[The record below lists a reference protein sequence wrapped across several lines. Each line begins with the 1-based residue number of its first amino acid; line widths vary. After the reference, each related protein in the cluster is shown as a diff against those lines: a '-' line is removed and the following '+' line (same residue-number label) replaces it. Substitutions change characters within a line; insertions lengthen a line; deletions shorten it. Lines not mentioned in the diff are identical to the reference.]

1 MDWQTFAR
9 TNAYGG
15 SVDAWVDPASVSA
28 IAGRAPAT
36 GAWRIGDP
44 TGHRKFTRI
53 GDLTTET
60 GGHLPNV
67 TVAWES
73 WGHLNNTRDNAI
85 LVLHALTGDSHVIGE
100 SGPGHPTPGWWPGVV
115 GPGLALDTDRYFVV
129 APNVLGGCQGTT
141 GPASL
146 APDGHEWGG
155 RFPYLTIR
163 DQVKAHLE
171 FARALE
177 IERFAAVV
185 GGSMGGMHV
194 LEFALLA
201 PEATERIAV
210 LAAPPTTTA
219 NQIALNS
226 VQLEAIRSDVAF
238 VDGAYYDR
246 PDGDGPSRGLSLAR
260 RAAMLN
266 YRTAREL
273 NERFERAAQSSLDP
287 LGGGGRFAVESYLDF
302 HGNRFTRRFDANS
315 YLVLTEAMNSHD
327 VGRGRGGVA
336 AALSTVTAKSLVL
349 GIDTDR
355 YFVLDGQREIAAAM
369 PKSVHGPEPVVLES
383 AFGHDAF
390 LIEDTAVGEALRG
403 LLNS

>member
-15 SVDAWVDPASVSA
+15 SVDAWVDPSVVSA

-36 GAWRIGDP
+36 GAWRVGDP
-44 TGHRKFTRI
+44 AGDRKFVKV
-53 GDLTTET
+53 GELVTEA
-60 GGHLPNV
+60 GQHLPNV
-67 TVAWES
+67 TIAWES
-73 WGHLNNTRDNAI
+73 WGQLNAAGDNAI
-85 LVLHALTGDSHVIGE
+85 LVLHALTGDSHVTGA
-100 SGPGHPTPGWWPGVV
+100 SGAGHPTPGWWPGVV
-115 GPGLALDTDRYFVV
+115 GPGLAIDTDRYYVV

-163 DQVKAHLE
+163 DQVRAQLAFAKALGI
-171 FARALE
+171 A
-177 IERFAAVV
+177 RFAAVI

-194 LEFALLA
+194 LEFAIMA

-210 LAAPPTTTA
+210 LAAPPKTTA
-219 NQIALNS
+219 DQIASNS
-226 VQLEAIRSDVAF
+226 VQLEAIRSDIAF
-238 VDGAYYDR
+238 LNGAYYDL

-260 RAAMLN
+260 RAAMLS

-327 VGRGRGGVA
+327 VGRGRGSVA
-336 AALSTVTAKSLVL
+336 AALSQVRAKSLVL

-355 YFVLDGQREIAAAM
+355 YFVLDGQREIAAAL
-369 PKSVHGPEPVVLES
+369 PHSVHGAEPIVLRSE
-383 AFGHDAF
+383 FGHDAF
-390 LIEDTAVGEALRG
+390 LIEDAAVGEALNG
-403 LLNS
+403 LLSA